1 MSSFEFYSFD
11 RQSDHPFDRDR
22 WLIGWLVGSFVHSFA
37 RSLVH
42 SFVRSFVRTFALS
55 LARSLVL
62 SLVSSLDRCLFGLFC
77 SFSRFLFFSSS
88 HFSLFHLFVGLC
100 SFLSL
105 SIFPFVRSFINCFFL
120 LLILSFFHIFLLS
133 FSLFVCVFKLTGL
146 KAMRDSFWYYI
157 VITAAI
163 CISFT
168 RVGVKPGIMSTI
180 FFRCVFNISAFV
192 RKF

>member
-1 MSSFEFYSFD
+1 MKKIDFQCSHLNFTY
-11 RQSDHPFDRDR
+11 
-22 WLIGWLVGSFVHSFA
+22 LLVSLTIRSISLVRSFA
-37 RSLVH
+37 RSLV
-42 SFVRSFVRTFALS
+42 RLFAS
-55 LARSLVL
+55 SLVVWL
-62 SLVSSLDRCLFGLFC
+62 AL
-77 SFSRFLFFSSS
+77 LFFSRSS
-88 HFSLFHLFVGLC
+88 SLSFFHLPLFHLFVGLC

>member
-1 MSSFEFYSFD
+1 VRFTVKAIWNAAWDVVLVTASF
-11 RQSDHPFDRDR
+11 
-22 WLIGWLVGSFVHSFA
+22 L
-37 RSLVH
+37 
-42 SFVRSFVRTFALS
+42 FAL
-55 LARSLVL
+55 AWRHPVKAT
-62 SLVSSLDRCLFGLFC
+62 
-77 SFSRFLFFSSS
+77 
-88 HFSLFHLFVGLC
+88 
-100 SFLSL
+100 
-105 SIFPFVRSFINCFFL
+105 IYT
-120 LLILSFFHIFLLS
+120 LILADDHALAI
-133 FSLFVCVFKLTGL
+133 GL